1 MSWLWKLLI
10 KIVAVILMAA
20 AIVILSVCLHK
31 ANNEKRR
38 VQCNWE
44 AAVFDRSRQQTID
57 VGELKEY
64 FHEEVETLKQ
74 FGIRPRDVEHIVEVS
89 YVYRDTTVYRDTLI
103 YVYDTVREER
113 TADFCVETKCFNVD
127 GRIIGDTLE
136 VYGINMAD
144 EILVALYK
152 EKRKCIFDKRRVKA
166 VAISSCSGDTLAVIR
181 NLKIER

>member
-1 MSWLWKLLI
+1 MSGLWKLLI
-10 KIVAVILMAA
+10 KIVAVILMVA

-31 ANNEKRR
+31 ANMEKRR
-38 VQCNWE
+38 VQDNWE
-44 AAVFDRSRQQTID
+44 AAVSDRSRQQTID

-64 FHEEVETLKQ
+64 FHEEVETLKK
-74 FGIRPRDVEHIVEVS
+74 FGIRPRDIEHIVEVS
-89 YVYRDTTVYRDTLI
+89 YVYRDTTIYRDTLI

-166 VAISSCSGDTLAVIR
+166 VAISACSGDTLAIIR

>member
-1 MSWLWKLLI
+1 MSGIWKLLI
-10 KIVAVILMAA
+10 KIVDVILMAA

-38 VQCNWE
+38 VQGNWE
-44 AAVFDRSRQQTID
+44 AAVSDRSRQQTID

-64 FHEEVETLKQ
+64 FHEEVEMLKH

-127 GRIIGDTLE
+127 GRVTGDTLE
-136 VYGINMAD
+136 IYDIAMTD

-152 EKRKCIFDKRRVKA
+152 EKRKCLFDRRRVKA
-166 VAISSCSGDTLAVIR
+166 VAASACSGDTLAILR

>member
-1 MSWLWKLLI
+1 MSGLWKILV

-38 VQCNWE
+38 VQGNWE
-44 AAVFDRSRQQTID
+44 AAVSDRSRQQTID

-89 YVYRDTTVYRDTLI
+89 YVYRDTTIYRDTLI

-113 TADFCVETKCFNVD
+113 TADFCVETKCFNMD